1 MEINQ
6 SRGTIQSET
15 ISTIIITTLWLVAY
29 KLPNYAIISFLPLC
43 LSATAHKLWP
53 TFIASLPVLTQLFFN
68 SRHGRDKATEA
79 SERLS
84 FKCSDSWKARP
95 KMSWDQGSGWR
106 WSNYATITPCYP
118 FRKSFPDCSLGN
130 FRVPFA
136 TTNHLLVVVRLPLRL
151 MLLHIPSTKGNSE
164 AVHLNYSG
172 YFWIPFYLS
181 SMATHFASV
190 PSDFLSYP
198 PIMGNRRRDLQPR
211 RPTAFIIPLRCSL
224 LFSLLIMAINW

>member
-53 TFIASLPVLTQLFFN
+53 TFNASLPVLTQLFFN

-95 KMSWDQGSGWR
+95 KMSWDQDR
-106 WSNYATITPCYP
+106 HREDDLIMQ
-118 FRKSFPDCSLGN
+118 
-130 FRVPFA
+130 
-136 TTNHLLVVVRLPLRL
+136 LLQLV
-151 MLLHIPSTKGNSE
+151 
-164 AVHLNYSG
+164 
-172 YFWIPFYLS
+172 IPFVN
-181 SMATHFASV
+181 HFPIVRWVISV
-190 PSDFLSYP
+190 SH
-198 PIMGNRRRDLQPR
+198 LQPQ
-211 RPTAFIIPLRCSL
+211 IICSL
-224 LFSLLIMAINW
+224 LFVFPFDWCSYTFLRQKATQKQFIWIIVAISGYHSIYPQWPPILLLFPVALSHIHQ